1 MDLTCMRELPGLDWA
16 VLLVAVVVGLILF
29 VLGIYLLL
37 RPRPSPTPN
46 TKHEVETTIDKY
58 GLKGPAGVFLILL
71 SIALFGGLYWQLNS
85 RFPAN
90 AEEFSGAPRTLGS
103 IAEGLRRNSSA
114 DILLKGGAETVVISQ
129 PVSGACWSA
138 LVDKLCAAHRE
149 TLTCSRDGDRIVID
163 RKP

>member
-1 MDLTCMRELPGLDWA
+1 MRELPGLDWA
-16 VLLVAVVVGLILF
+16 MLCLTVAVGLILF
-29 VLGIYLLL
+29 VVGLYLLF
-37 RPRPSPTPN
+37 RPRPSPTAPG
-46 TKHEVETTIDKY
+46 KPEMEAFIDKY
-58 GLKGPAGVFLILL
+58 GLKGPVGVFLILL
-71 SIALFGGLYWQLNS
+71 SIALFGGLYWQLND

-103 IAEGLRRNSSA
+103 IAEGLRRNSGA

-138 LVDKLCAAHRE
+138 LVDKLCAAYRD

>member
-1 MDLTCMRELPGLDWA
+1 MRELPGLDWA
-16 VLLVAVVVGLILF
+16 MLCLTAVVALILF
-29 VLGIYLLL
+29 VFGLYLLF
-37 RPRPSPTPN
+37 RPRPSPTTT
-46 TKHEVETTIDKY
+46 TKPEVEAFIDKY
-58 GLKGPAGVFLILL
+58 GLKGPVGVFLILV
-71 SIALFGGLYWQLNS
+71 SIALVGGIYWHLND

-103 IAEGLRRNSSA
+103 IAEGLRRNSGA

-138 LVDKLCAAHRE
+138 LVDQVCAVYRD